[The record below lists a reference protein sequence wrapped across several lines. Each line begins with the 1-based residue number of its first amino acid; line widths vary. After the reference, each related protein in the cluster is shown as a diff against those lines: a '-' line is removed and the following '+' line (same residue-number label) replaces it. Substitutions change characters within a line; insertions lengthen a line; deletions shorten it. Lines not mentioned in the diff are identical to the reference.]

1 MTGVRGAWHPG
12 DAHTCWMLWAMV
24 VLSASSAWHFPCP
37 RQVPLPSAAT
47 SQAPL
52 QAWSLEA

>member
-1 MTGVRGAWHPG
+1 ML
-12 DAHTCWMLWAMV
+12 DAVSV
-24 VLSASSAWHFPCP
+24 VVVSASSAWHSPRP